1 MRLLAS
7 LCPMLWRW
15 WNKGRH
21 LNPNSMAVAGLS
33 CRKAM
38 VSIGRAISVLFGING
53 LRNKLSHLVGPVSLS
68 PAYKSSSSAIP
79 SSD

>member
-7 LCPMLWRW
+7 LCPMPWRW

-38 VSIGRAISVLFGING
+38 VSTGRAVSVLFGINE
-53 LRNKLSHLVGPVSLS
+53 LRNKLAVS
-68 PAYKSSSSAIP
+68 PCRAYISISSIQGQLFSYP
-79 SSD
+79 E